1 MTVTGYATEQQA
13 IMSRLDIRLVADGDR
28 LAERGVRPGGHG
40 RVRGAGR
47 EPPGGVQGRH
57 QLRRR
62 ARVRHPGLL
71 TLNVR
76 VPVNVG
82 DGARSRW
89 RTCSRRMYRDVTVDG
104 SIHFK
109 APTVRDLGAEGAWY
123 RVQVDC
129 PYWRDSIF

>member
-13 IMSRLDIRLVADGDR
+13 IMSRLDGAWSQTRVAWPN
-28 LAERGVRPGGHG
+28 AEFDPA
-40 RVRGAGR
+40 GAEYV
-47 EPPGGVQGRH
+47 EPVVNRQEAFKTDINAGS
-57 QLRRR
+57 

-76 VPVNVG
+76 VPVSTG
-82 DGARSRW
+82 DGRALLLAD
-89 RTCSRRMYRDVTVDG
+89 TLAALFRDVTVDG
-104 SIHFK
+104 AIHFK